1 MFEFIKNKIKDKDM
15 TIISY
20 LIFGVLTTVVDWAV
34 YSLLRLTGLNYF
46 FSNTIAWEAAVC
58 FSFITNKTMVFNS
71 KSFDRFILIKEFI
84 SFTGARLFSFALQI
98 VGIKFMIDYANINE
112 YIAKAVMSV
121 VVIVCNY
128 VLSKIL
134 VFKTD
139 VVK

>member
-1 MFEFIKNKIKDKDM
+1 
-15 TIISY
+15 
-20 LIFGVLTTVVDWAV
+20 
-34 YSLLRLTGLNYF
+34 
-46 FSNTIAWEAAVC
+46 
-58 FSFITNKTMVFNS
+58 MVFNS